1 MPGKGGRTSGTWK
14 KGENPIMKKGTK
26 HKSTKIKEALGL
38 QNWEGLKNYIENEGA
53 TKLIEEMKK
62 LNKKDF
68 VFAMRVMTEFFKP
81 KLRSI
86 DAKVKGNIHLA
97 DEPITFE

>member
-1 MPGKGGRTSGTWK
+1 MSRGGKTAGSWK
-14 KGENPIMKKGTK
+14 PGENPVKKKGQK
-26 HKSTKIKEALGL
+26 HRSTKIKEALGL
-38 QNWEGLKNYIENEGA
+38 QNWEGLKQYIETEGS
-53 TKLIEEMKK
+53 TRLIEEMKK

-86 DAKVKGNIHLA
+86 DAKIKA
-97 DEPITFE
+97 DINLSDQPIKFE